1 MSDSSTTMTS
11 SRDEARNGNEKFVN
25 NKKLTSYFAEIVLN
39 LLETLQEDDHDY
51 EMIQDSVFN
60 SANVN
65 ASTINELLD
74 NFVDLCETS
83 ETSLIIAQILLD
95 RFVKTSSIKL
105 SIYNIHK

>member
-11 SRDEARNGNEKFVN
+11 SRDEARNRNEKFVN

-105 SIYNIHK
+105 SIYNTHK

>member
-11 SRDEARNGNEKFVN
+11 SRDEARNRNEKFVN